1 MQWREP
7 GRPMTSAD
15 MDKFAQRLAHRH
27 AQLGLNG
34 RHTAERA
41 GMKYPTFKKKLLAG
55 QSKSLPHP
63 DTLARLCDALALTP
77 RQTLGLDPIA
87 GVEGATATRRDLLLD
102 RVRAGLTTLDGLGI
116 AAAER
121 LLPNLYP
128 PADPP
133 S

>member
-1 MQWREP
+1 MQWRGP
-7 GRPMTSAD
+7 GRPVTSAA
-15 MDKFAQRLAHRH
+15 MDKFAQRLAQRH

-41 GMKYPTFKKKLLAG
+41 GMKYPTFKKLLAG

-77 RQTLGLDPIA
+77 RQALGLDPIA
-87 GVEGATATRRDLLLD
+87 GVDEGTTATRRDLLLD
-102 RVRAGLTTLDGLGI
+102 RVRAGLTTLDEPGL

-128 PADPP
+128 AADPP